1 MQAAPAQ
8 YELMFYAA
16 TPVVPNT
23 GEQSEFYMPTM
34 TIICMTS
41 NENPDNGFN
50 MCFNENATGGF
61 QSLLDFARA
70 GLTKNEFANL
80 VTSDEFPA
88 AVEGTEGLPI
98 EQRRWLLKAA
108 LPAVLYA
115 CGCKPSD
122 DSNSTPAHANTITLP
137 DLP

>member
-1 MQAAPAQ
+1 MQRTPAQ
-8 YELMFYAA
+8 YELTICAA
-16 TPVVPNT
+16 TPVAPNT
-23 GEQSEFYMPTM
+23 GGQSELKVPNMTM
-34 TIICMTS
+34 ICMTS
-41 NENPDNGFN
+41 HENPENGFN

-80 VTSDEFPA
+80 VASDEFPA

-115 CGCKPSD
+115 CGCKSGD
-122 DSNSTPAHANTITLP
+122 DSNSTPAHANTINLP

>member
-1 MQAAPAQ
+1 
-8 YELMFYAA
+8 
-16 TPVVPNT
+16 
-23 GEQSEFYMPTM
+23 
-34 TIICMTS
+34 MTS
-41 NENPDNGFN
+41 SEAPDNGFN
-50 MCFNENATGGF
+50 MCFKEDATGGF

-80 VTSDEFPA
+80 IASDEFPA

-108 LPAVLYA
+108 LPAVLYVF
-115 CGCKPSD
+115 GCKPAD
-122 DSNSTPAHANTITLP
+122 DFNSTPAHANTVTLR